1 MKKNNPIDILVENLA
16 KQFSQINNFSLTQDD
31 PLGNKMFNFV
41 VKHISEINSF
51 KNLFIQYY
59 LPAASRASQDFQR
72 NLNSSK
78 YKHLINIS
86 SHELKENYY
95 ETIRLGYVGAYH
107 KYESYLKALLRI
119 LNEFFKEIDFEKN
132 FLDLNLYLKKLIDK
146 DLLKTI
152 NSFKIS
158 EKINWISNCVKHYDG
173 FPIKE
178 PIPDYLENLDSSK
191 KIEIESAEFKAD
203 LDNLA
208 AQCQLILSILFMVGF
223 HQFFSQ
229 EFVLIKDQLKVENQ
243 QPEKV
248 KKITDDLLF
257 VISGFFGYRKNDV
270 ERGQES

>member
-1 MKKNNPIDILVENLA
+1 MKKNNPIDILVENLI

-41 VKHISEINSF
+41 VKHISEIHSF

-59 LPAASRASQDFQR
+59 LPAASRASQDFQK
-72 NLNSSK
+72 NLKSSK
-78 YKHLINIS
+78 YKHLINITNQ
-86 SHELKENYY
+86 ELKENYY

-107 KYESYLKALLRI
+107 KYESYLKDLLRI
-119 LNEFFKEIDFEKN
+119 LNEFFKEIDFENN
-132 FLDLNLYLKKLIDK
+132 FLDINSYLKNLIDK

-173 FPIKE
+173 FPVKE
-178 PIPDYLENLDSSK
+178 PTPDYLQYFDRSK
-191 KIEIESAEFKAD
+191 KIAIESSEFKAD

-223 HQFFSQ
+223 HQFLSQ
-229 EFVLIKDQLKVENQ
+229 EFVLIKDQLKEENK

-248 KKITDDLLF
+248 QKIADDLLF
-257 VISGFFGYRKNDV
+257 VISGFFGYRKTDI
-270 ERGQES
+270 EKEQEL